1 MEILLSWLV
10 ATPPLLLLL
19 FGFVPMAAANRN
31 VGLMR
36 SLASAVSVLALLLSV
51 VSTGMLA
58 RLGTLDMPLYSL
70 TWPVRVSLGV
80 YFDSLSAIMLLLITF
95 IGAIIVR
102 YSIRYLDRDVT
113 QGRFLKWILFT
124 LGAVL
129 LLVVSRNLVMLTVAW
144 MLTSYGLHQ
153 LLTHYSDRSWAVW
166 AARKKFLISRL
177 GDVMLLAAL
186 GLTYSCF
193 GSVEYSEIFAA
204 ARSIQ
209 DSSSEGNFWIPTI
222 GSLFVLG
229 AMTKSAQFPFHS
241 WLPDTMETPTPVSAL
256 MHAGIINAGGFL
268 VLRLSPLIAL
278 SHLALDFLA
287 LIGAFTALLGGVVML
302 TQTSVKR
309 QLAYSTMAQMG
320 FMMLQCGLGAFS
332 AALLHIVA
340 HSLYKAHAFLSS
352 GSVLDAAT
360 GVRTESGRI
369 ISGKRTLA
377 MLPVAL
383 IMAVAI
389 CGLTAE
395 GMTDDHQS
403 KPGGVIL
410 SLILSIA
417 LTQLLWPAFSSG
429 SIRLAGWSV
438 LAAMGVSIGYFAA
451 FLLTDQ
457 LLASSVAHQKVA
469 SGFFDSLVT
478 GCVGAGFI
486 GIFLLQS
493 TTRLATQSPLMR
505 WLYIHAVHGFYLD
518 VPARRITAWAW
529 GQHGPVQ

>member
-1 MEILLSWLV
+1 
-10 ATPPLLLLL
+10 
-19 FGFVPMAAANRN
+19 
-31 VGLMR
+31 
-36 SLASAVSVLALLLSV
+36 
-51 VSTGMLA
+51 
-58 RLGTLDMPLYSL
+58 
-70 TWPVRVSLGV
+70 
-80 YFDSLSAIMLLLITF
+80 
-95 IGAIIVR
+95 
-102 YSIRYLDRDVT
+102 
-113 QGRFLKWILFT
+113 
-124 LGAVL
+124 
-129 LLVVSRNLVMLTVAW
+129 
-144 MLTSYGLHQ
+144 
-153 LLTHYSDRSWAVW
+153 
-166 AARKKFLISRL
+166 
-177 GDVMLLAAL
+177 
-186 GLTYSCF
+186 
-193 GSVEYSEIFAA
+193 
-204 ARSIQ
+204 
-209 DSSSEGNFWIPTI
+209 
-222 GSLFVLG
+222 
-229 AMTKSAQFPFHS
+229 
-241 WLPDTMETPTPVSAL
+241 
-256 MHAGIINAGGFL
+256 
-268 VLRLSPLIAL
+268 
-278 SHLALDFLA
+278 
-287 LIGAFTALLGGVVML
+287 ML

-360 GVRTESGRI
+360 GLRTESGRT
-369 ISGKRTLA
+369 ISGRRTLA

-438 LAAMGVSIGYFAA
+438 LAAMAVSIGYFAA

-469 SGFFDSLVT
+469 SVLFDSLVT

-493 TTRLATQSPLMR
+493 TTRLATQGPLMR

>member
-1 MEILLSWLV
+1 MTILLSCLA

-19 FGFVPMAAANRN
+19 FGFVPSGAANRH

-36 SLASAVSVLALLLSV
+36 SFASLTSVLAFLLSMA
-51 VSTGMLA
+51 TAGMLA
-58 RLGTLDMPLYSL
+58 RFGAVDMPLCSL
-70 TWPVRVSLGV
+70 TWPIKLSLGV
-80 YFDSLSAIMLLLITF
+80 YLDSLSAIMLLLITF
-95 IGAIIVR
+95 IGVIIIR

-113 QGRFLKWILFT
+113 QGRFLKWIAFT

-129 LLVVSRNLVMLTVAW
+129 LLVVSRNLAMLTAAW

-186 GLTYSCF
+186 ALTYFCF
-193 GSVEYSEIFAA
+193 GSVEYAEIFAA
-204 ARSIQ
+204 AGNLQ
-209 DSSSEGNFWIPTI
+209 QGSSGGNFWIPMI
-222 GSLFVLG
+222 GSLYVLG

-352 GSVLDAAT
+352 GSVLDAAAGLKT
-360 GVRTESGRI
+360 SNGRYDSGQR
-369 ISGKRTLA
+369 SLL

-383 IMAVAI
+383 TMALAI
-389 CGLTAE
+389 CTATVWGLTA
-395 GMTDDHQS
+395 DHLS
-403 KPGGVIL
+403 KPGAVIL
-410 SLILSIA
+410 SLILTIA

-438 LAAMGVSIGYFAA
+438 LAAMAVSIGYYAA
-451 FLLTDQ
+451 YLLTDHA
-457 LLASSVAHQKVA
+457 LASSVSHQKVIP
-469 SGFFDSLVT
+469 SLFDSLVT
-478 GCVGAGFI
+478 GFVGLGFI
-486 GIFLLQS
+486 GIFLLQA
-493 TTRLATQSPLMR
+493 TIRLATQGPLMR
-505 WLYIHAVHGFYLD
+505 SVYVHAVHGFYLD

-529 GQHGPVQ
+529 GHHGPAQ